1 MTIEELKQQ
10 FQNAAQTNQ
19 NPQHS
24 VGACP
29 NCGYCPHCGRGA
41 QTMPYQP
48 WFPSPIWIS
57 PTYPGYPTFPQ
68 ITYMSNTSTTLGLN
82 S

>member
-10 FQNAAQTNQ
+10 FQNAVQAEHNQQHQT
-19 NPQHS
+19 
-24 VGACP
+24 GACP

-41 QTMPYQP
+41 QTAPYYP
-48 WFPSPIWIS
+48 YPSPIWIAPYQPYQWW
-57 PTYPGYPTFPQ
+57 PT
-68 ITYMSNTSTTLGLN
+68 ITYMTTTSTTELN